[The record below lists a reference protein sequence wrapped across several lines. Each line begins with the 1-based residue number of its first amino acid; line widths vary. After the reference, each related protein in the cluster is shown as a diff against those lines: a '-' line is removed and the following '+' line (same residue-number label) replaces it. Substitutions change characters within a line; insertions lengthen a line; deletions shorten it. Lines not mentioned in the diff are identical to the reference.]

1 MGQFANKIRAK
12 LGLEPKKDVTLT
24 GKLPNEVVI
33 NRDMNEEIN
42 PKTGLNP
49 YVLAPARMNGP
60 TTGHGKLVEKIKG
73 VAKQNNA
80 PYNIVL
86 TRTNDKP
93 TARKTGTAIKNPL
106 TPEQKLNHA
115 RKFFPGSNI
124 NLASP
129 ERPNLLS
136 QASEIHKMGHNHLIV
151 VAGADRV
158 PEYQRLLNQYN
169 GKEGPHGH
177 FNFKKID
184 VVSAGERDPTATG
197 VEGVSASM
205 ARKLRADND
214 YKTFRERVV
223 PPHVD
228 EKSAQEYWNDLG
240 HGMGLNE
247 EAGYPVSVIPT
258 KGGHSTRPLVD
269 PPIDGEPGDVGY
281 DTDLD
286 KGDKTNLRR
295 RKAYKRL
302 VQVGMKEDFDD
313 IAPGT
318 YPDSVKTSAFAPT
331 ETPVPTRTPVPTV
344 KAKKTFGKIRE
355 GMFAADISNG
365 DTGESGSPNN
375 SDMSVQGVPV
385 TAKETSLRKT
395 VKKRLEE
402 AKAHHERSNLET
414 AGAGQRVKVDYNGKS
429 IYGRI
434 HNSHE
439 GSHQIVLDDGSHIFV
454 NKDHD
459 HIKVSMVKESAD
471 YAAMHV
477 GIPTNKNDNDDSQE
491 LKLPETGGLQ
501 RGTKVKIKKPGYE
514 GHGNIDFFDDDSGK
528 YIVSVH
534 GYGHNLHLD
543 KDDIEVVKEDSPC
556 WKDYEMV
563 GMKKKGKKEVPNCV
577 PKEEIELG
585 ETKGAGVKM
594 YNDYRSKSIGVNTQ
608 RYAKQRYQR
617 TGILPG
623 SKTSTKDSEAEFFA
637 KGGKVKKYDTRGNP
651 IDESSLIEQVKAI
664 MERGEDSH
672 GYKRST
678 ESGAGLTRK
687 GAKHFGIKTAVTRKN
702 VDPDSEAGKR
712 RKSFCARM
720 SGMPGPMK
728 DEKGRPTRKAMSLKR
743 WRCRTEDVK
752 ESAEI
757 EKSGHVYHHHI
768 VPMGRS
774 EVLRT
779 KQQPKRL
786 QKKKANIQSH
796 IQKLTQ
802 ATQTWREKMSESKNT
817 PYVRPHTEAG
827 STKQSGWKASD
838 KHGKVKY
845 FGMDF
850 KSAAERH
857 AYKGQ
862 ES

>member
-12 LGLEPKKDVTLT
+12 LGLEPKRDVTLT

-60 TTGHGKLVEKIKG
+60 TTGHGKLVEKIKD

-184 VVSAGERDPTATG
+184 VVSAGERDPNATG

-258 KGGHSTRPLVD
+258 KGGRSTRPLVD

-318 YPDSVKTSAFAPT
+318 YPDSVKPSAFAPT
-331 ETPVPTRTPVPTV
+331 GTPVPTV

-514 GHGNIDFFDDDSGK
+514 GHGNIDFFDNDSGK

-543 KDDIEVVKEDSPC
+543 KDDIEAVKEDSPC

-563 GMKKKGKKEVPNCV
+563 GMKKGKKGKPVPNCV
-577 PKEEIELG
+577 PKNEEYL
-585 ETKGAGVKM
+585 
-594 YNDYRSKSIGVNTQ
+594 S
-608 RYAKQRYQR
+608 
-617 TGILPG
+617 
-623 SKTSTKDSEAEFFA
+623 
-637 KGGKVKKYDTRGNP
+637 
-651 IDESSLIEQVKAI
+651 
-664 MERGEDSH
+664 ERGADSK
-672 GYKRST
+672 GLYRST

-779 KQQPKRL
+779 KQQLKRL